1 MAAPIGHE
9 RAEVTVCT
17 RLHTYCAARLQTP
30 YGAASAS
37 PLTVG
42 RELGPRGRRP
52 RAEGA
57 RPRGDLARR
66 VAGERRLILRGI
78 AMHIGSQITDA
89 PPFHR
94 GVGAAPRRFGVWA
107 SG

>member
-1 MAAPIGHE
+1 
-9 RAEVTVCT
+9 
-17 RLHTYCAARLQTP
+17 
-30 YGAASAS
+30 
-37 PLTVG
+37 
-42 RELGPRGRRP
+42 
-52 RAEGA
+52 
-57 RPRGDLARR
+57 LARR